1 MQQTLIA
8 CHFSLERLGAGGFQ
22 RRLLLAAG
30 MCAAADAMEILL
42 LSFLA
47 IVVQHE
53 FGVGP
58 REGAILTSSV
68 FVGAMI
74 GTMVLGRLGDV
85 IGRKPMFLLS
95 ATIIAV
101 SGLVTALSQ
110 TYWMMLLFRFSLGI
124 GLGGVVIPYDTL
136 AEFLP
141 NKERSK
147 FWFPLLW
154 RLMWF

>member
-1 MQQTLIA
+1 
-8 CHFSLERLGAGGFQ
+8 
-22 RRLLLAAG
+22 

-47 IVVQHE
+47 VVVQHE

-58 REGAILTSSV
+58 ELGAVLTSSV
-68 FVGAMI
+68 FVGAML
-74 GTMVLGRLGDV
+74 GTVVLGRMGDS
-85 IGRKPMFLLS
+85 IGRKPMFVIS

-110 TYWMMLLFRFSLGI
+110 TFWMMLIFRFGLGV

-141 NKERSK
+141 NKDRSK
-147 FWFPLLW
+147 WLEVTFDALSTLV
-154 RLMWF
+154 